1 MPTIRNEAQVQLAL
15 HAMQNDPQ
23 MSLRSAATLF
33 SVPLKTL
40 QRRRKG
46 IRPRTETIANSRKL
60 DPLEEEVIIRR
71 VLDLYEQGFSPGLSV
86 VEDMANLLRET
97 RGASRVGPR

>member
-1 MPTIRNEAQVQLAL
+1 MPAIRNEAQVQLAL

-23 MSLRSAATLF
+23 MSLRSTATLF

-60 DPLEEEVIIRR
+60 DPLEEEVIIQR
-71 VLDLYEQGFSPGLSV
+71 VLDLYK
-86 VEDMANLLRET
+86 
-97 RGASRVGPR
+97 